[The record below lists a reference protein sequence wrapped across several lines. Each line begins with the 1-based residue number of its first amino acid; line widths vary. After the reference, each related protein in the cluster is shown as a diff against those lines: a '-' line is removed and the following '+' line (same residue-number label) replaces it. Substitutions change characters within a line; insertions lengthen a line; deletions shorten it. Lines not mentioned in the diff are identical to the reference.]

1 MTNTVTGTMATDR
14 PERYAKQLV
23 SHWAQRGP
31 VTQEDG
37 ATVQRWES
45 GNVIVLRPAEGL
57 LAVEVSVPE
66 GGDVQRFAEVVKVH
80 LERFGKKD
88 ELEVVWSD

>member
-1 MTNTVTGTMATDR
+1 MNTVKGTMATGR

-23 SHWAQRGP
+23 SHWSKRGP
-31 VTQEDG
+31 VTEEHG

-45 GNVIVLRPAEGL
+45 GNVIVLRPGEGV

-66 GGDVQRFAEVVKVH
+66 DGDAQRFAQVVKEH
-80 LERFGKKD
+80 LERFGQRD
-88 ELEVVWSD
+88 ELNVVWS